1 MCWVMPPASPLTTL
15 VLRMASSSEVL
26 PWSTWPMMVT
36 TGGRGSRCSSA
47 SVWPMK
53 PSSTSASDTR
63 LGVWPN
69 SVTISSAVSA
79 SITSLILCISPCA
92 ISSLMTSTDRSVMRL
107 ASSWMVITSGMIT
120 SRITLSRGCC
130 TPAWRS
136 FSRSRLR
143 RSEASER
150 SRCASSKALLMVS
163 LMRSRLVVGDL
174 DRALDGLGAL
184 LLAARIVLDLGLD
197 LGCAAGAARHL
208 LGPAH
213 RVAGLG
219 LLGPCAAWPRRPS
232 SAAPRPCRL
241 RPWRPPPAP
250 APAWPQARVRASARP
265 WDAAPRGVRARAR
278 PPRHAPSRPPAHDG
292 ARRVR
297 RSRARRSWLARL
309 RTTSATVPRSAG
321 LHRFQDLAVLRL
333 AGRRQLAR
341 LLLLDDHRLRAAV
354 AEALADVAGFDRPL
368 QAQRL
373 ASAAPQR
380 LIGGFLRL

>member
-36 TGGRGSRCSSA
+36 TGGRGSRYSSA

-120 SRITLSRGCC
+120 SRITLSRGSC

-143 RSEASER
+143 RREASER
-150 SRCASSKALLMVS
+150 SRWASSKALLMVS
-163 LMRSRLVVGDL
+163 LIRSRLSSATLTGLLTGLAPFFLLRASSSTSGSISAARPVRRATCSGRRITSPTFAFSGPAGLASPSFFGGSSTLPTSALATTAGSCSVVAAG
-174 DRALDGLGAL
+174 AGSGLGSTLGRSASRRARSRS
-184 LLAARIVLDLGLD
+184 AASARSRSASSARRRASSSSVERPLV
-197 LGCAAGAARHL
+197 LGCAG
-208 LGPAH
+208 
-213 RVAGLG
+213 
-219 LLGPCAAWPRRPS
+219 CA
-232 SAAPRPCRL
+232 
-241 RPWRPPPAP
+241 
-250 APAWPQARVRASARP
+250 
-265 WDAAPRGVRARAR
+265 
-278 PPRHAPSRPPAHDG
+278 
-292 ARRVR
+292 
-297 RSRARRSWLARL
+297 
-309 RTTSATVPRSAG
+309 TSATVPRSG
-321 LHRFQDLAVLRL
+321 DLHRVQDLAVLRL

-373 ASAAPQR
+373 ASAAPER
-380 LIGGFLRL
+380 LISGFLRL